1 MTPKQEGILLLS
13 AFDHGIELEHWAN
26 ATLLIS
32 DILRIELEGGGLIEE
47 GGSLN
52 VTFKVYDSQNLL
64 FEKSS
69 YKHMNIEPKYEGIG
83 TDKGK

>member
-1 MTPKQEGILLLS
+1 MTASDLG
-13 AFDHGIELEHWAN
+13 LEEEQYAN

-32 DILRIELEGGGLIEE
+32 DVLWIELEGGGLIEE
-47 GGSLN
+47 GGNLN
-52 VTFKVYDSQNLL
+52 LKFKVYDSRNLL

-69 YKHMNIEPKYEGIG
+69 YKHMKIEPRFEGIG